1 MARPVETTT
10 LRMNRTLDR
19 QCLLTRPTG
28 IAGDSDEAPLTAEN
42 AGERRFSLCFED
54 IIPARKAAQ
63 MSSRPYRT
71 AILTLAAVAATA
83 SSLAL
88 PRPWFPT
95 NVARNFHVNLS
106 RFEIASLIFCGNLD
120 TLKN

>member
-10 LRMNRTLDR
+10 LRMNRTLGR

-54 IIPARKAAQ
+54 IIPARKVPP
-63 MSSRPYRT
+63 MLSRPRRT
-71 AILTLAAVAATA
+71 ALLALTAVAATA
-83 SSLAL
+83 SSLTL
-88 PRPWFPT
+88 TSGPGHGSPQMS
-95 NVARNFHVNLS
+95 HVIS
-106 RFEIASLIFCGNLD
+106 M
-120 TLKN
+120 

>member
-1 MARPVETTT
+1 MARPVEATT
-10 LRMNRTLDR
+10 LRMNRPLGR
-19 QCLLTRPTG
+19 LRLLTRPTG
-28 IAGDSDEAPLTAEN
+28 IAGDSDEAPLIAEN

-54 IIPARKAAQ
+54 IIPARKAPQ
-63 MSSRPYRT
+63 MSSRPYRI
-71 AILTLAAVAATA
+71 AILALAAVAATA

-106 RFEIASLIFCGNLD
+106 RFETASLIFCGNLD
-120 TLKN
+120 TLEN

>member
-1 MARPVETTT
+1 
-10 LRMNRTLDR
+10 MNRTLDR

-42 AGERRFSLCFED
+42 AGERRSSLCFED

-71 AILTLAAVAATA
+71 AILALAAVAATA

-88 PRPWFPT
+88 SRPWFPT

-120 TLKN
+120 TLEN

>member
-19 QCLLTRPTG
+19 QCLLIEALAIILTKRRPPR
-28 IAGDSDEAPLTAEN
+28 IV

-71 AILTLAAVAATA
+71 AILALAAVAATA

-120 TLKN
+120 TLEN